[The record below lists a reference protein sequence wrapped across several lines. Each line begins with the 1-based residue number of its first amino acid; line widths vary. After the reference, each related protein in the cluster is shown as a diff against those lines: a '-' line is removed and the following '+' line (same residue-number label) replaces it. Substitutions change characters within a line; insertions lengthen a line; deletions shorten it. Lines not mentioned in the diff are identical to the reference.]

1 MSMITDIE
9 DYFTKGCGRCPRFE
23 TAECSTRFWAAGL
36 AKLREICLAEGLE
49 ETVKWGQPC
58 YMHAGR
64 NLVIFGAFQCDF
76 RLSFFEPGLM
86 KDPEGILEPHG
97 PNTKTPGM
105 VRFTAN
111 EGPTELEATLRAYI
125 REAKGYAEVGLR
137 APKVERELDWP
148 EELTDALDADPEL
161 ADAFHALT
169 PGRQKSY
176 LFNLNAAKKPETRV
190 ARIIKFRDKIL
201 AGKGA
206 QEY

>member
-9 DYFTKGCGRCPRFE
+9 DFFAKGCGRCPRFD
-23 TAECSTRFWAAGL
+23 TADCSTRFWKAGL
-36 AKLREICLAEGLE
+36 AKLRAICLAEGLE

-64 NLVIFGAFQCDF
+64 NLVIFGAMRGDF

-86 KDPEGILEPHG
+86 KDPDGILEPHG

-111 EGPTELEATLRAYI
+111 DGPTKLEETLRAYI
-125 REAKGYAEVGLR
+125 REAKGYADEGLR
-137 APKVERELDWP
+137 EPKIERELEWP
-148 EELTDALDADPEL
+148 EELIDALDADPAL

-176 LFNLNAAKKPETRV
+176 LFNLNSAKKSETRV
-190 ARIIKFRDKIL
+190 ARINKFRDKII